1 MNVFNRSNRSA
12 VLVAAVL
19 TPLSAYPLT
28 LSDYLN
34 EATVTASSSQFEVNV
49 ANNVDTIQ
57 ITPNAE
63 IIIVT
68 EVVSDSGGLA
78 VLSDY
83 SVATDAGSLNFD
95 AGVVTGSTT
104 VYTSDTLYVPPGT
117 YSLTEND
124 VPGYTEGTWSCT
136 TGTLGDT
143 SYNSGSVTLAFG
155 EQTVCTITNNDIAP
169 TIQLSQTLISL
180 DGGDNTVADFDMQV
194 GGVSVAN
201 NTAITVDSN
210 TPITISELDLP
221 GYTEGTWSCSDATSL
236 TTGLP
241 GAGVATGTSVTL
253 AAGAIVTCAIT
264 NDDIA
269 PTLKLTNLLT
279 NDDGG
284 QQTITDFNLA
294 IDDVGVTSGT
304 SYNQMANQDVK
315 ISEDLLAGYTA
326 GTWECSDLMNLS
338 PDFPLTA
345 GVATGETFQLKQGS
359 VVECTITNNDIAPT
373 LTLVKNLLNNN
384 GGDKNIEDFDISITD
399 SSGTLEV
406 VSGAANTVKANET
419 ITISELDL
427 PSYAEGTWFCENQNA
442 ITNSLPTAGTATGT
456 EITLLP
462 GSVVQCS
469 ITNDDL
475 GIDLSIAKSV
485 SDSTPN
491 IGDTITFTLQVNNA
505 GPDTATNVVV
515 SDLVPAGFTYESGS
529 ISGGTSNDES
539 DPTGSGLSWTLNS
552 VAVGTPVFLTFD
564 AVVQAP

>member
-1 MNVFNRSNRSA
+1 M
-12 VLVAAVL
+12 
-19 TPLSAYPLT
+19 
-28 LSDYLN
+28 
-34 EATVTASSSQFEVNV
+34 
-49 ANNVDTIQ
+49 
-57 ITPNAE
+57 
-63 IIIVT
+63 
-68 EVVSDSGGLA
+68 
-78 VLSDY
+78 
-83 SVATDAGSLNFD
+83 
-95 AGVVTGSTT
+95 
-104 VYTSDTLYVPPGT
+104 
-117 YSLTEND
+117 
-124 VPGYTEGTWSCT
+124 
-136 TGTLGDT
+136 
-143 SYNSGSVTLAFG
+143 
-155 EQTVCTITNNDIAP
+155 
-169 TIQLSQTLISL
+169 
-180 DGGDNTVADFDMQV
+180 
-194 GGVSVAN
+194 
-201 NTAITVDSN
+201 
-210 TPITISELDLP
+210 
-221 GYTEGTWSCSDATSL
+221 
-236 TTGLP
+236 
-241 GAGVATGTSVTL
+241 
-253 AAGAIVTCAIT
+253 
-264 NDDIA
+264 
-269 PTLKLTNLLT
+269 
-279 NDDGG
+279 
-284 QQTITDFNLA
+284 
-294 IDDVGVTSGT
+294 
-304 SYNQMANQDVK
+304 
-315 ISEDLLAGYTA
+315 
-326 GTWECSDLMNLS
+326 
-338 PDFPLTA
+338 
-345 GVATGETFQLKQGS
+345 
-359 VVECTITNNDIAPT
+359 
-373 LTLVKNLLNNN
+373 NNN